1 MWQLQPL
8 AEKCHP
14 VFPSNPPPHYKVEV
28 LSSPPPF
35 WKEQWVGGPYD
46 LNHLDVLTNMQ
57 WSHILHQSVLFNSI
71 FEIPAPA
78 ANWIGTGVPGFC
90 IPSTEIVVNILLKFS
105 FPTATQWHD
114 SSESDSSL
122 LESWPNDILAFSAQH
137 ILAKWLSFQHEEQNT
152 CFLTYNCLTHNRN
165 NALMETMILTF
176 DSPFSI
182 VSLLHQLSY

>member
-1 MWQLQPL
+1 MTI
-8 AEKCHP
+8 AT
-14 VFPSNPPPHYKVEV
+14 PSWKM
-28 LSSPPPF
+28 SPRF
-35 WKEQWVGGPYD
+35 
-46 LNHLDVLTNMQ
+46 
-57 WSHILHQSVLFNSI
+57 SHILHQSVLFNSI

-122 LESWPNDILAFSAQH
+122 LESWTNDVLAFSAQH